1 VRQATFSP
9 FEDEVYEEIDLLDRM
24 MPKHSVKPPLEREL
38 QVYEQLRANSAPIP
52 HSSRLVL
59 CVDTEDWLHTTQTCY
74 LPLFNLGPDPVVCHI
89 SHREMPVADLVP
101 AEYHEKYQFFKSIF
115 SKVDG
120 DAVSQS
126 ERKRLDVGHQN
137 EFTYGEVEFLG
148 LAAVLEL
155 CEPRAGQVFWD
166 LGCGAG
172 RALLAAALLYPR
184 LKVMGVEFLPE
195 LCELCKRTVS
205 QLDTALP
212 LARITAIQGDILEVD
227 WSNASLIYASSIC
240 FSDELMEGILAK
252 AASLRLGA
260 KFLTLKPLPSSK
272 LFTLRHSVRVRMTW
286 GHAAVYIFEKVR

>member
-1 VRQATFSP
+1 
-9 FEDEVYEEIDLLDRM
+9 M
-24 MPKHSVKPPLEREL
+24 KPPLEREL
-38 QVYEQLRANSAPIP
+38 QVYEQIRATSAAIP
-52 HSSRLVL
+52 ASERLVL
-59 CVDTEDWLHTTQTCY
+59 CVDTEDWRHTTQTCY
-74 LPLFNLGPDPVVCHI
+74 LTLLNLGADQVTVNL
-89 SHREMPVADLVP
+89 SRREMPVADLVP
-101 AEYHEKYQFFKSIF
+101 AEYHNKYLFFNSVF
-115 SKVDG
+115 SQVDG
-120 DAVSQS
+120 HAVSQS

-184 LKVMGVEFLPE
+184 LKVNGVEYLPE

-205 QLDTALP
+205 HLETDLP
-212 LARITAIQGDILEVD
+212 LARMTVLQGDILEVD
-227 WSNASLIYASSIC
+227 WSNASIVYASSIC
-240 FSDELMEGILAK
+240 FSDELMEGVAAK

-272 LFTLRHSVRVRMTW
+272 YFVLRQSIRVRMTW
-286 GHAAVYIFEKVR
+286 GKAAVYILEKVR